1 VKQDWYSHLFLSY
14 ILLLICWNKPCLLT
28 TSSLPDL
35 SKQLFCCGYLQ
46 STGGCLKP
54 LFLMRTTDAG
64 HLTITRAASSL
75 CLTSMKPSRFATATP
90 SAKLSSW
97 PTRRLGQ
104 VGHGCCWR
112 GHQRFVLDKAFAEV
126 TREVCHLFP
135 QLDVQATAQHVDFHT
150 TFQAMWLLQFDTKP
164 NRFFHASSWD
174 FLSDVRDVLLLVC
187 FCQQDLAEGQ
197 WGGRVSTS

>member
-1 VKQDWYSHLFLSY
+1 MKQDWYSHLFLSY

-112 GHQRFVLDKAFAEV
+112 GHQRFVLDSI
-126 TREVCHLFP
+126 C
-135 QLDVQATAQHVDFHT
+135 
-150 TFQAMWLLQFDTKP
+150 
-164 NRFFHASSWD
+164 
-174 FLSDVRDVLLLVC
+174 
-187 FCQQDLAEGQ
+187 
-197 WGGRVSTS
+197 WGDKRSLPPVSTVRCAGHGPTCGFSHNFPSHVIVAVWHKTKQVLPCI